1 MKQEKILGFS
11 VCSESLKACLDHCM
25 DWLRDPG
32 PPRYF
37 VCANP
42 HSLEVARRDAGF
54 RAAIG
59 KADLVVPDGVGIV
72 LASHMLGGGI
82 RERVT
87 GSDLFHG
94 LSRRLCERGGGR
106 CFFLGST
113 ASTLDSIRKRMA
125 ETYPE
130 IEVVGVHSPPFAAR
144 FRPEDNREMIDR
156 VNQARPDILW
166 VGMTAPK
173 QEKWIFENREK
184 LVVPMAAPIGAVF
197 NFFAGN
203 VKRSNPGFQKLGL
216 EWLPRLFQQ
225 PGRLWRRNFVSN
237 PAFLARVLNR
247 RLRSFRPYPPA

>member
-1 MKQEKILGFS
+1 
-11 VCSESLKACLDHCM
+11 M
-25 DWLRDPG
+25 DWLRGQG

-59 KADLVVPDGVGIV
+59 EADLVVPDGAGIV
-72 LASHMLGGGI
+72 LASKILGGTI

-94 LSRRLCERGGGR
+94 LSRRLCRRGGGR

-113 ASTLDSIRKRMA
+113 PATLASIRKRMA

-130 IEVVGVHSPPFAAR
+130 IDVVGMHSPPFAPR
-144 FRPEDNREMIDR
+144 FRPEENGEMIDR

-184 LVVPMAAPIGAVF
+184 LAVPLSAPIGAVF
-197 NFFAGN
+197 DFFAGN
-203 VKRSNPGFQKLGL
+203 VKRSQTSFQKMGL
-216 EWLPRLFQQ
+216 EWLPRLLKQ
-225 PGRLWRRNFVSN
+225 PRRLWKRNFVSN
-237 PAFLARVLNR
+237 PTFLARVLHR
-247 RLRSFRPYPPA
+247 RLRLSRPYPPA